1 MLKKTQKDTSKNA
14 RKIPGIGLYITI
26 RKFNFW
32 WGETLGKYNRY
43 TVYMD
48 DCAAIIIEIDKG
60 CDRPNNMSDDEIIDV
75 YMENN
80 YCGRNYE
87 VEEGDPDKVF
97 LDEEDIWGLVEEW
110 WNKSEFLRNEGLRW
124 AKN

>member
-1 MLKKTQKDTSKNA
+1 MQCIVY
-14 RKIPGIGLYITI
+14 KI
-26 RKFNFW
+26 NFL
-32 WGETLGKYNRY
+32 WGETMGKYNRY

-87 VEEGDPDKVF
+87 VEEGDPDTVF
-97 LDEEDIWGLVEEW
+97 LDEEDIWGLVEE
-110 WNKSEFLRNEGLRW
+110 
-124 AKN
+124 

>member
-1 MLKKTQKDTSKNA
+1 
-14 RKIPGIGLYITI
+14 
-26 RKFNFW
+26 
-32 WGETLGKYNRY
+32 
-43 TVYMD
+43 MD

-97 LDEEDIWGLVEEW
+97 LDEEDIWRLVEE
-110 WNKSEFLRNEGLRW
+110 
-124 AKN
+124 